1 MPASRSVVSVL
12 LRALGEVSLHPQ
24 GRPCGR
30 PPPAA
35 VLAPARRT
43 RDTVGTLLIC
53 PSRGRLRS
61 GPRLRPSA
69 WVTAKP
75 GDFQSFLAV

>member
-12 LRALGEVSLHPQ
+12 LRELGDFSLHPQ